1 MIQAPTRG
9 ILWAALL
16 AAALHALLFLAV
28 RPTNGEGL
36 GGVRVAPETRYLAM
50 ATGKLPMAGTGIRT
64 TKSPV
69 VFSLP
74 SGMGFSHELLVQDV
88 ATPLN
93 TFSRPVP
100 AENFLEIDHPVAH
113 EAGLSLFP
121 LDLMLTAGEAS
132 APALP
137 VDVFQPLEKRPAARR
152 VTLAPELKDRM
163 VGGVVLPPLLNQ
175 EAPNAWEVRA
185 SVSVSE
191 MGSVRHVFLD
201 QPLDSEPLNQQVLQ
215 LLYSLRFKPGE
226 SIEGGIEIYS
236 PGGQVNGGAGK

>member
-28 RPTNGEGL
+28 RPTNGESL
-36 GGVRVAPETRYLAM
+36 GGVRVAPETNYLSKPP
-50 ATGKLPMAGTGIRT
+50 GKLPMAGTGIRT
-64 TKSPV
+64 IKSPV

-74 SGMGFSHELLVQDV
+74 TGMGFSRELLVQDV

-100 AENFLEIDHPVAH
+100 AENFLEIDPVAH
-113 EAGLSLFP
+113 EADLSLFP
-121 LDLMLTAGEAS
+121 RDLMLTAGEAS

-137 VDVFQPLEKRPAARR
+137 VDIFQPLGKRPAARR

-163 VGGVVLPPLLNQ
+163 VGGIVLPPSLNQ
-175 EAPNAWEVRA
+175 GASAAWEVRA
-185 SVSVSE
+185 SISVSE

-201 QPLDSEPLNQQVLQ
+201 QPLDSAPLNQQVLQ

-226 SIEGGIEIYS
+226 TIEGGIEIYS
-236 PGGQVNGGAGK
+236 PEAVVNGGVEK